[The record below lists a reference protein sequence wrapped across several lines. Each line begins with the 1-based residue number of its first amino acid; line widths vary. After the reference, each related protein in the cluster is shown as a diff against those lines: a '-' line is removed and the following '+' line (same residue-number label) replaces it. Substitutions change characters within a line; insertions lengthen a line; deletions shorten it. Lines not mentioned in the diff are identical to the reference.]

1 MISNKQRKKSK
12 NPLRSLGFCSAVEQL
27 LSMCKVLG
35 PIHENK
41 QTKQNKTKTLNLN
54 QIKPNQKQYQKSHPA
69 RSRPLSVKLNSANQK
84 EVFHLGN
91 TEWRL

>member
-1 MISNKQRKKSK
+1 MNSMLCVSHCIQTEGKYWNNGK
-12 NPLRSLGFCSAVEQL
+12 LG
-27 LSMCKVLG
+27 KG
-35 PIHENK
+35 KTNK

-84 EVFHLGN
+84 EVFHLCN